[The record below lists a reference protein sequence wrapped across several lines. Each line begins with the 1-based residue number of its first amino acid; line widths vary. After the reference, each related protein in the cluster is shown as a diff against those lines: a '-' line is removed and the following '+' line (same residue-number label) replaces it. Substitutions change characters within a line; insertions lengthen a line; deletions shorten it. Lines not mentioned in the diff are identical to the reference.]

1 MLLLM
6 SLLKFVTAQGV
17 GMPAWGVAHS
27 QGTQDFDSKAKKKRR
42 KEAKERASAR
52 GLNTDG
58 VLACAL
64 QTGLCLQQTT
74 Q

>member
-1 MLLLM
+1 
-6 SLLKFVTAQGV
+6 
-17 GMPAWGVAHS
+17 MPAWGVAHS

>member
-1 MLLLM
+1 M
-6 SLLKFVTAQGV
+6 SKEGKSVTAQGV

-52 GLNTDG
+52 GLIQMGCWPVRCKRDS
-58 VLACAL
+58 VCSRRLSE
-64 QTGLCLQQTT
+64 
-74 Q
+74 